1 MISTFFQHFFYICLN
16 IYRERNFCV
25 HKLLPVLLIDI
36 IMFGGVMLLVLLAIT
51 SIEIEVDRFI
61 LDFF

>member
-1 MISTFFQHFFYICLN
+1 
-16 IYRERNFCV
+16 
-25 HKLLPVLLIDI
+25 
-36 IMFGGVMLLVLLAIT
+36 MFGGVMLLVLLAIT